1 MKSIILA
8 AGRGSRINILTSK
21 QPKCLIK
28 VAGKTLLSWQIKALN
43 NQSSKI
49 CIVTGYLSNLIEK
62 DIKNIQKIST
72 VKNILWKKTNMIFSL
87 FCAKKWIDNDDL
99 IISYSDIFYSEE
111 MITELNSSK
120 DDITIIYDK
129 EWFKLWNKR
138 FNDPFEDAE
147 TLKVDSRGN
156 LLEIGRKSNDI
167 NSFDG
172 QFIGLIKIKKVGW
185 EKINAIKKKI
195 NLNEFYKIDT
205 TSFLSFLIDNGLK
218 IKALSSVNRWG
229 EIDTYDD
236 LNLYETLIKENYFKW
251 IK

>member
-87 FCAKKWIDNDDL
+87 FCAKKWIDNYDL
-99 IISYSDIFYSEE
+99 TCFIEFGQNRDLVNY
-111 MITELNSSK
+111 
-120 DDITIIYDK
+120 
-129 EWFKLWNKR
+129 R
-138 FNDPFEDAE
+138 
-147 TLKVDSRGN
+147 LK
-156 LLEIGRKSNDI
+156 
-167 NSFDG
+167 F
-172 QFIGLIKIKKVGW
+172 
-185 EKINAIKKKI
+185 NAITKTFRR
-195 NLNEFYKIDT
+195 LRFP
-205 TSFLSFLIDNGLK
+205 
-218 IKALSSVNRWG
+218 
-229 EIDTYDD
+229 
-236 LNLYETLIKENYFKW
+236 
-251 IK
+251 